1 MSDREQEG
9 SAGVSRREFLKISG
23 IAAASMPL
31 IAGPAVLKVAGEDV
45 AIHGP
50 DKTPITLNVNGKNYS
65 AQIEPRVTLLDAL
78 RQDFEITGPKRVCDR
93 GACGA
98 CTVLMDGKAVYSCSV
113 LAIEAQDKP
122 IVTVEGLMQGEQL
135 HPVQAA
141 FVENDAQQCGFC
153 TPGFVVATKAFL
165 DKHPHPTPEQVHRGL
180 GGNFCRCETYDGI
193 RKVVSQLGKA

>member
-122 IVTVEGLMQGEQL
+122 IVTV
-135 HPVQAA
+135 
-141 FVENDAQQCGFC
+141 DAQQCGFC

-180 GGNFCRCETYDGI
+180 GGNFCRCGTYDGI

>member
-78 RQDFEITGPKRVCDR
+78 RQDFDLPGTPIRLTLREKKNPYAKR
-93 GACGA
+93 
-98 CTVLMDGKAVYSCSV
+98 KA
-113 LAIEAQDKP
+113 AK
-122 IVTVEGLMQGEQL
+122 
-135 HPVQAA
+135 
-141 FVENDAQQCGFC
+141 
-153 TPGFVVATKAFL
+153 
-165 DKHPHPTPEQVHRGL
+165 R
-180 GGNFCRCETYDGI
+180 
-193 RKVVSQLGKA
+193 